1 MRGQWRIEGAA
12 RLEKSRH
19 CSPRAPSLSSAS
31 GWQMRA
37 GTGTLRHSA
46 LAAPVRGMALLGL
59 ACSALLVACSSGER
73 SGGHPSEDGGVAPDA
88 PANADTGTAAP
99 ASADARVDAR
109 TDASASADC
118 DSAGQWQATAACSP
132 GTTCQGGRLPRMG
145 ADRHRRH
152 RSRMCDN
159 LGRSRQ
165 VLGLGG
171 RAGACQAGALAA
183 FATTDHSIRRQIQG

>member
-12 RLEKSRH
+12 CLEKSRD
-19 CSPRAPSLSSAS
+19 CSPRAPSRSLAV

-46 LAAPVRGMALLGL
+46 LAARVLGMALLGL
-59 ACSALLVACSSGER
+59 RARPPSSRARPVRGAGAPR
-73 SGGHPSEDGGVAPDA
+73 EDGGVAPDA